1 MGKKKKAERAKTK
14 PITPAQGE
22 EGQPVRVQISTSD
35 GSEIAFALEEIRSNI
50 PVAFQ
55 KSFNLGAYF
64 KEVLRNNDAE
74 IAKMIRTTIKDQT
87 LH

>member
-1 MGKKKKAERAKTK
+1 MSKKKTDKARLKQVTH
-14 PITPAQGE
+14 TSGE
-22 EGQPVRVQISTSD
+22 EGQPVRIQISTSD
-35 GSEIAFALEEIRSNI
+35 GSEIASALEEIRSNI

-64 KEVLRNNDAE
+64 KEVLRTNDAE
-74 IAKMIRTTIKDQT
+74 IAKLIRSTIKNQR

>member
-1 MGKKKKAERAKTK
+1 MGKKKTDKSKLKQVTQ
-14 PITPAQGE
+14 PSGQ
-22 EGQPVRVQISTSD
+22 EGQPVRIQISTSD
-35 GSEIAFALEEIRSNI
+35 GSEIASALEEIRSNI

-55 KSFNLGAYF
+55 KSFNLGTYF

-74 IAKMIRTTIKDQT
+74 IAKLIRSTIKDQR

>member
-1 MGKKKKAERAKTK
+1 MSKKKTSKARLKAVTA
-14 PITPAQGE
+14 TRGE
-22 EGQPVRVQISTSD
+22 EGQPVRIQISTSD
-35 GSEIAFALEEIRSNI
+35 GSEIASALEEIRSNI

-74 IAKMIRTTIKDQT
+74 IAKLIRSTIKDQR